1 VALAA
6 GVMGQTVAHHLRIPG
21 IVLLL
26 LLGVIL
32 GPDGL
37 DIVRPESI
45 GTGLPMLVELAV
57 AVILFEGG
65 LNLRIQRLRHEAVAI
80 RSLIT
85 IGALVTAV
93 GATLAVR
100 LVEGWDWSLAIL
112 FGTLVIVTGP
122 TVITPL
128 LRRIQVKR
136 NVHTILEAEG
146 VLIDPIGAIVAVV
159 ALEVVVADYGAAAG
173 GLEVFVKLGTG
184 VLVGAIGGLVISGL
198 LRGRTLVPE
207 PLQNIMALALALASF
222 EVSNALQS
230 ESGIMAVVVAGMI
243 VGNLTGLKQELLEF
257 KEQLTVMLVGMLFV
271 LLAADVRVV
280 EVQAIG
286 WSGLVTIALLMF
298 VVRPLCVGASTIGS
312 GLTWREKAFLSWL
325 SPRGIVAAA
334 VASFFAQSM
343 AEHGMSGG
351 PELRALVFM
360 VIAVTVVVQGLTGGG
375 VASALGVRKK
385 QNDGFAIV
393 GANALGRALAEILG
407 GLGHSVVLVDRNPLE
422 VAEAEIEDLPIV
434 YGDATDESTLL
445 RADVECRRG
454 IIAVT
459 PNAAVNLLVV
469 QSARDIVRHEVAT
482 FVALNRGSSA
492 ARLERI
498 EADGHH
504 VLFGQP
510 VDMERWNHDVLRY
523 AAVVERWTF
532 DPAVDQVADSAVWL
546 EDWAGSMMLALAVT
560 RRKQTFP
567 VDTRTRARKGDVFF
581 FCTLAEQSA
590 SAGQRLRDAGWVPSD
605 DLDEVPEG

>member
-1 VALAA
+1 VTEERVLELAFSDDPALTVAVALAA
-6 GVMGQTVAHHLRIPG
+6 GVLGQTAAHHLRIPG

-26 LLGVIL
+26 LLGVML

-65 LNLRIQRLRHEAVAI
+65 LNLNFQRFRHEAGVI

-85 IGALVTAV
+85 VGALVTAV

-100 LVEGWDWSLAIL
+100 LVEGWDWPLAIL

-128 LRRIQVKR
+128 LRRI
-136 NVHTILEAEG
+136 
-146 VLIDPIGAIVAVV
+146 
-159 ALEVVVADYGAAAG
+159 VADYGAAAG

-207 PLQNIMALALALASF
+207 PLQNVMALALALASF
-222 EVSNALQS
+222 EISNALQS
-230 ESGIMAVVVAGMI
+230 ESGIMAVVVAGMV

-271 LLAADVRVV
+271 LLAADVRLVD
-280 EVQAIG
+280 VQAVG
-286 WSGLVTIALLMF
+286 WAGLLTIALLMF

-312 GLTWREKAFLSWL
+312 DLTWREKAFLSWL

-343 AEHGMSGG
+343 VEHGMSGG

-360 VIAVTVVVQGLTGGG
+360 VIAVTVVIQGLTGGP
-375 VASALGVRKK
+375 VASVLGVRKK
-385 QNDGFAIV
+385 QNDGYAIV
-393 GANALGRALAEILG
+393 GASALGRALAEILG
-407 GLGHSVVLVDRNPLE
+407 GQGHSVVLVDRNPLE
-422 VAEAEIEDLPIV
+422 VAEAEVEDLPIV
-434 YGDATDESTLL
+434 YGDATDENTLL

-454 IIAVT
+454 ILAVT
-459 PNAAVNLLVV
+459 PNTAVNLLVV
-469 QSARDIVRHEVAT
+469 QSARDIVRHQVAT
-482 FVALNRGSSA
+482 FVALNRGSSR

-498 EADGHH
+498 QGDGHH

-510 VDMERWNHDVLRY
+510 VDMERWNHDLLRW
-523 AAVVERWTF
+523 AAVVDRWTF
-532 DPAVDQVADSAVWL
+532 APEEEQASDSAVWL
-546 EDWAGSMMLALAVT
+546 EDWASSMMLALAVT

-567 VDTRTRARKGDVFF
+567 VDARTRARKGDVFF
-581 FCTLAEQSA
+581 FCTLTEQSA
-590 SAGQRLRDAGWVPSD
+590 SVRRKLGEAGWVPSD
-605 DLDEVPEG
+605 DLDEAPEA

>member
-1 VALAA
+1 MTEERVLELAFSDDPALTVAVALAA
-6 GVMGQTVAHHLRIPG
+6 GVLGQTAAHHLRIPG

-26 LLGVIL
+26 LLGVML

-65 LNLRIQRLRHEAVAI
+65 LNLNFQRFRHEAGVI

-85 IGALVTAV
+85 VGALVTAV

-100 LVEGWDWSLAIL
+100 LVEGWDWPLAIL

-128 LRRIQVKR
+128 LRRI
-136 NVHTILEAEG
+136 
-146 VLIDPIGAIVAVV
+146 
-159 ALEVVVADYGAAAG
+159 VADYGAAAG

-207 PLQNIMALALALASF
+207 PLQNVMALALALASF
-222 EVSNALQS
+222 EISNALQS
-230 ESGIMAVVVAGMI
+230 ESGIMAVVVAGMV

-271 LLAADVRVV
+271 LLAADVRLVD
-280 EVQAIG
+280 VQAVG
-286 WSGLVTIALLMF
+286 WAGLLTIALLMF

-312 GLTWREKAFLSWL
+312 DLTWREKAFLSWL

-343 AEHGMSGG
+343 VEHGMSGG

-360 VIAVTVVVQGLTGGG
+360 VIAVTVVIQGLTGGP
-375 VASALGVRKK
+375 VASVLGVRKK
-385 QNDGFAIV
+385 QNDGYAIV
-393 GANALGRALAEILG
+393 GASALGRALAEILG
-407 GLGHSVVLVDRNPLE
+407 GQGHSVVLVDRNPLE
-422 VAEAEIEDLPIV
+422 VAEAEVEDLPIV
-434 YGDATDESTLL
+434 YGDATDENTLL

-454 IIAVT
+454 ILAVT
-459 PNAAVNLLVV
+459 PNTAVNLLVV
-469 QSARDIVRHEVAT
+469 QSARDIVRHQVAT
-482 FVALNRGSSA
+482 FVALNRGSSR

-498 EADGHH
+498 QGDGHH

-510 VDMERWNHDVLRY
+510 VDMERWNHDLLRW
-523 AAVVERWTF
+523 AAVVDRWTF
-532 DPAVDQVADSAVWL
+532 APEEEQASDSAVWL
-546 EDWAGSMMLALAVT
+546 EDWASSMMLALAVT

-567 VDTRTRARKGDVFF
+567 VDARTRARKGDVFF
-581 FCTLAEQSA
+581 FCTLTEQSA
-590 SAGQRLRDAGWVPSD
+590 SVRRKLGEAGWVPSD
-605 DLDEVPEG
+605 DLDEAPEA